1 MFCYF
6 SLEIP
11 INKIWVTNLL
21 EEYKEFLVAHHK
33 EQKFVRKHLMNASA
47 IFMDM
52 EEVLPHELTFYW
64 LETKF
69 QQHGTSI
76 AKRSIKGFLL
86 GKGLIEEPDEE
97 YRYRKI
103 FDNYLKNCPGGF
115 RKCVAWYYD
124 EKFSLRKKQI
134 SNHAK
139 SPIKVRTIDNDVCFL
154 SRMIKWITMNY
165 PDSQSW
171 LDVSEEMVNQFLLS
185 LTPANRECMRKD
197 LYQFFKFAV
206 RKRSIF
212 VIPMTDYKV
221 REIARVNYVL
231 TFREQSR
238 LAHKIQL
245 EGVCLPYEALLTALV
260 YYHALPP
267 RYICSIL
274 LCNVDIERRIIHMQ
288 DIPDVYLTTI
298 DILLLKEYLLLRN
311 NFPNNQDRKYL
322 FIQRK
327 RTVYYDEAIGV
338 HFIRKRVCSFSGF
351 NPQTLRITC
360 LTAMSNLYGPQF
372 LREAYGISQTH
383 ASRLGKYEDYL
394 LNESINEFLKEDL

>member
-1 MFCYF
+1 M
-6 SLEIP
+6 
-11 INKIWVTNLL
+11 VNLL
-21 EEYKEFLVAHHK
+21 KEYKDFLIAHQK
-33 EQKFVRKHLMNASA
+33 EQKSVRKHLMNASV

-64 LETKF
+64 LEAAF
-69 QQHGTSI
+69 QKHGTSI
-76 AKRSIKGFLL
+76 AKRSMKGFLL

-103 FDNYLKNCPGGF
+103 FDNYLKDCPMGF

-124 EKFSLRKKQI
+124 EKFSQRKKQI
-134 SNHAK
+134 SNNARN
-139 SPIKVRTIDNDVCFL
+139 PIKVKTIDGDVCFL
-154 SRMIKWITMNY
+154 SRMIKWMTVNY
-165 PDSQSW
+165 PDSKSW
-171 LDVSEEMVNQFLLS
+171 RDVSEEMVNRFLLS
-185 LTPANRECMRKD
+185 LTPAHRECMRKD

-212 VIPMTDYKV
+212 VIPMTDYKT
-221 REIARVNYVL
+221 REVARVNYVL
-231 TFREQSR
+231 TFKEQSR

-245 EGVCLPYEALLTALV
+245 EGLSFPYEALLTSLV
-260 YYHALPP
+260 FYHALPP

-274 LCNVDIERRIIHMQ
+274 LYDVDIERKIIHMQ
-288 DIPDVYLTTI
+288 DIPNVYLTTI
-298 DILLLKEYLLLRN
+298 DMLLLKEYLMLRN

-322 FIQRK
+322 FIQR
-327 RTVYYDEAIGV
+327 RYTVYYDEAIGV
-338 HFIRKRVCSFSGF
+338 HFIRKKVRSFSGF

-383 ASRLGKYEDYL
+383 SSRFGKYEDYL
-394 LNESINEFLKEDL
+394 LDETINEFLQEDR